1 MKEVILDAELRTVA
15 TKNHLKSLRNDGKVP
30 GTFYGAGE
38 KAMSMVVNL
47 KQFEKL
53 MHEHGGGNVL
63 VNLKFTNDSKTAIV
77 KEVQRDI
84 IKQTPIHVDF
94 QSVSLKDKIVVN
106 VPLRITG
113 EAPGVKVGGGILEH
127 LLREVHVRCLP
138 MDIPDFITVDVSKLE
153 INHAVTVKDLPQME
167 GVEVTSDPQA
177 IILSI
182 VAPTALEEAPAA
194 GAAVAAAGAAA
205 EPEVISKGK
214 KEKEEGEAAAAT
226 TGKEKKAEP
235 KAAEAK
241 K

>member
-15 TKNHLKSLRNDGKVP
+15 TKNHLKSIRNEGKVP
-30 GTFYGAGE
+30 GTFYGVGE
-38 KAMSMVVNL
+38 KAMSLIVNL

-63 VNLKFTNDSKTAIV
+63 VNLKFTNENKTAIV

-94 QSVSLKDKIVVN
+94 QAVSLKDKIVVN

-138 MDIPDFITVDVSKLE
+138 MDIPDFITVDVSRLE
-153 INHAVTVKDLPQME
+153 VNHSVLVKDLAPVE

-182 VAPTALEEAPAA
+182 VAPTELEEAPAA
-194 GAAVAAAGAAA
+194 GAAVAAVGAAA

-214 KEKEEGEAAAAT
+214 KEKEEGEAAPAA
-226 TGKEKKAEP
+226 GKDKKAEP